1 LFLKVLETN
10 HVSVNYNAIAEAWRK
25 HNTIF
30 TSATKKHIQAD
41 LSLKAAENGKDKPT
55 PRAISERIF
64 RLKQKA
70 KQKGVSVSAP
80 STPSGGLA
88 TPRARGSA
96 RGGSSAA
103 KRKKQLTPDEDSE
116 SEVSTPKRVK
126 KEAQEVTMS
135 DLKALQVLTPSKRSR
150 KPVQYL
156 NMAAYA
162 DSENDANDSCDSLD
176 ADFNPDEAPTY
187 CADEEY
193 HHAII
198 TEMIDGND
206 A

>member
-1 LFLKVLETN
+1 MPMQWTAENDNILFLKVLETN
-10 HVSVNYNAIAEAWRK
+10 NISVNYNAIAEAWPV
-25 HNTIF
+25 
-30 TSATKKHIQAD
+30 
-41 LSLKAAENGKDKPT
+41 ENGKDKPT

-80 STPSGGLA
+80 STPASGLA

-96 RGGSSAA
+96 RGGRSGGGGSAAA

-126 KEAQEVTMS
+126 KEVQEVTVS
-135 DLKALQVLTPSKRSR
+135 DLKALQVSTPSKRSR

-176 ADFNPDEAPTY
+176 ADFNPDEVPTY

-198 TEMIDGND
+198 TEMTDGND